1 GLSSMISSDLS
12 SGTHLLALAIASWI
26 ATAYCRRYPTLRQAM
41 TVASTV
47 HAGLICLLPL
57 RRIILEIGGS
67 SATTSIL
74 VAFVPLLV
82 GWLFYAAFSYRVE
95 LKKQQEAYI

>member
-1 GLSSMISSDLS
+1 MIRFPNLS
-12 SGTHLLALAIASWI
+12 SGNHLLALAMASWI
-26 ATAYCRRYPTLRQAM
+26 ATTYCRYNPTLRQAM
-41 TVASTV
+41 TIVSTV
-47 HAGLICLLPL
+47 HAGLIFLLPI

-67 SATTSIL
+67 SATSSIL
-74 VAFVPLLV
+74 VLFVLLLA

>member
-1 GLSSMISSDLS
+1 
-12 SGTHLLALAIASWI
+12 
-26 ATAYCRRYPTLRQAM
+26 M

-47 HAGLICLLPL
+47 HAGLIYLLPL

-67 SATTSIL
+67 SATSSIL
-74 VAFVPLLV
+74 VVFVPLLV